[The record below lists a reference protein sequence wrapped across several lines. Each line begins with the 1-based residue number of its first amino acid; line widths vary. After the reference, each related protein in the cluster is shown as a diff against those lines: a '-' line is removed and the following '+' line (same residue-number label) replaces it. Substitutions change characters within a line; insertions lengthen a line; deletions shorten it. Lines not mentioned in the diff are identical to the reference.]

1 MNNENFKLVL
11 PGLLITV
18 GICGVVLFGNYII
31 PEKHQFSPEI
41 WGTVTAWM
49 MYGVAIVT
57 VVFLYKT
64 LRSQQEVQKT
74 QNELFRI
81 ESLRFQES
89 IRPKLKYSV
98 FTDKLV
104 PGDSN

>member
-31 PEKHQFSPEI
+31 PEKYKFSPEI
-41 WGTVTAWM
+41 WGTVNAWM

-57 VVFLYKT
+57 AVFLFKT

-81 ESLRFQES
+81 ERLRFNES
-89 IRPKLKYSV
+89 IRPKLKYSA